1 MSFREILPLIMAAA
15 LGSAATYIAVRPSV
29 PSDAKTAKTEVRE
42 PAAPVKT
49 VAASPLEQPAAPA
62 AAPEAPKGEAPKG
75 AFGSGR
81 FKGAQGMLPDVE
93 GVSPEVMAKFRAAS
107 TKAFQ
112 DEKVREIFT
121 KLGELRKQLEYASEN
136 EKRDA
141 AQDFQALFGD
151 LREAQKKAVMAAD
164 ESLDAK
170 DVDTI
175 LDAQAERFRQRMQ
188 QGKKKAE

>member
-15 LGSAATYIAVRPSV
+15 LGSAATYIAVRPAAPAETKS
-29 PSDAKTAKTEVRE
+29 AKIEARE
-42 PAAPVKT
+42 PSAPVKT
-49 VAASPLEQPAAPA
+49 FAAAPLEQPAAP
-62 AAPEAPKGEAPKG
+62 APEAPKGEAPKG
-75 AFGSGR
+75 QFGGR
-81 FKGAQGMLPDVE
+81 FKGGQNFLPDVE

-107 TKAFQ
+107 MKAFQ

-121 KLGELRKQLEYASEN
+121 KMSELRKRLEYASEN

-164 ESLDAK
+164 ESLEAK

-175 LDAQAERFRQRMQ
+175 LDAQAERFRERMQ
-188 QGKKKAE
+188 QGKKK